1 MSNLLNNNNYYKLS
15 AYSLKLNGLDVQTEI
30 DNLTNA
36 ETWTN
41 TDGGSVE
48 PSTGLVLITNGI
60 GNNAVANESIEIT
73 DTSINLDN
81 NVNIGSTGTTYELLV
96 NGNPV
101 VNPNVWINSDGIT
114 SNGNRIPFTDSS
126 PNGMT
131 TNQSLTFAIDP
142 QNNPTLTVGG
152 TQMISVN
159 NNMFLRSADNIETG
173 NNMILKGPASI
184 QTSFQH
190 GTNNSNDYVKTYV
203 DKDTF
208 DFICDNQIGSKN
220 VWIGA
225 TGYYF
230 DNSIYVNGIEIGAT
244 GATGPTGPQGDTGYT
259 GPVFIPI
266 QNLSNYY
273 VSSTSGSD
281 LNGTGSIINPWQSI
295 GYAVSILNAVVGDI
309 TAVINVASGQYS
321 ESDIIITKSGI
332 SIIGA
337 NSISTIFTGDIY
349 FNMAVSSLFYSVG
362 QLANISVYGCIY
374 HANLHLFS
382 NSLSISGIISAP
394 PNGKSNVIMSGG
406 AGIGGDCSITN
417 NSILYANSDTVP
429 IVLNQTASLTGVG
442 FQIQNNP
449 TLSFTLQ
456 SYIQVL
462 DSARCNLFGCSLI
475 NSSNNA
481 NVGALIDIYN
491 TLNVTSSSTINNCI
505 FLYPAGVAS
514 TTGAIINF
522 RNTASSNTV
531 NFYNNFCRCFLTQNA
546 PNNYIVLKSGGGA
559 VNFSQAQ
566 NIGRNPQHHI
576 PATGAFAGWTKT
588 SFPTVI

>member
-1 MSNLLNNNNYYKLS
+1 
-15 AYSLKLNGLDVQTEI
+15 
-30 DNLTNA
+30 
-36 ETWTN
+36 
-41 TDGGSVE
+41 
-48 PSTGLVLITNGI
+48 
-60 GNNAVANESIEIT
+60 
-73 DTSINLDN
+73 
-81 NVNIGSTGTTYELLV
+81 
-96 NGNPV
+96 
-101 VNPNVWINSDGIT
+101 
-114 SNGNRIPFTDSS
+114 
-126 PNGMT
+126 MT
-131 TNQSLTFAIDP
+131 TNQSLTFVIDS

-159 NNMFLRSADNIETG
+159 NNMFLRSAGEIITQND
-173 NNMILKGPASI
+173 MILKGTADI
-184 QTSFQH
+184 QRSFQH
-190 GTNNSNDYVKTYV
+190 GTNNNSNYVKTYV
-203 DKDTF
+203 DKDNF
-208 DFICDNQIGSKN
+208 NFITDNQIGSLTEFKGASQYFFDNNIITSQN
-220 VWIGA
+220 VIINQGNSLALNNDTDVTNIKLYKANGA
-225 TGYYF
+225 LGNFVLDNQTGSKTEFKGANSYNF
-230 DNSIYVNGIEIGAT
+230 DNSLNIGSLNTSNKIFLNGLEFK
-244 GATGPTGPQGDTGYT
+244 P
-259 GPVFIPI
+259 PVEFL
-266 QNLSNYY
+266 NNYY
-273 VSSTSGSD
+273 VSPNGSD
-281 LNGTGSIINPWQSI
+281 LLGDGSISNSWKTI
-295 GYAVSILNAVVGDI
+295 GKAVSFLNALVGDI
-309 TAVINVASGQYS
+309 TAVINVASGQYL
-321 ESDIIITKSGI
+321 ESDIIITKSGV

-374 HANLHLFS
+374 HANLHSFS
-382 NSLSISGIISAP
+382 NSLSISSIISAP
-394 PNGKSNVIMSGG
+394 PNGKSCIIMSGG
-406 AGIGGDCSITN
+406 GGGLGGDCTINN

-429 IVLNQTASLTGVG
+429 IVLNQNASLTGVG

-456 SYIQVL
+456 SYISVL
-462 DSARCNLFGCSLI
+462 DNARCNLFGCSLI

-505 FLYPAGVAS
+505 FLFPAGVAT

-566 NIGRNPQHHI
+566 NIGRSPQHHI

-588 SFPTVI
+588 TFPTVV

>member
-1 MSNLLNNNNYYKLS
+1 MFLNPSATINNVISN
-15 AYSLKLNGLDVQTEI
+15 V
-30 DNLTNA
+30 NLTTQNN
-36 ETWTN
+36 ELY
-41 TDGGSVE
+41 E
-48 PSTGLVLITNGI
+48 NGI
-60 GNNAVANESIEIT
+60 RIATQTDIDFLQQEINSLT
-73 DTSINLDN
+73 PD
-81 NVNIGSTGTTYELLV
+81 
-96 NGNPV
+96 
-101 VNPNVWINSDGIT
+101 NPNVWINSDGIT
-114 SNGNRIPFTDSS
+114 STIQRIPFTDGT

-152 TQMISVN
+152 TQMISIN
-159 NNMFLRSADNIETG
+159 NNMYLRSAGEIST
-173 NNMILKGPASI
+173 NMDLKLEGDPN
-184 QTSFQH
+184 FQRALQIK
-190 GTNNSNDYVKTYV
+190 NMSQPNYVKTYV
-203 DKDTF
+203 DNTTS

-220 VWIGA
+220 EWIGA

-230 DNSIYVNGIEIGAT
+230 DNSIYVNGTELTSGDTGPTGDTGPSGTNGTNGLNGATGDTGAT
-244 GATGPTGPQGDTGYT
+244 GATGDT
-259 GPVFIPI
+259 GPVYVPVQF
-266 QNLSNYY
+266 LSNYY
-273 VSSTSGSD
+273 VSPSGS
-281 LNGTGSIINPWQSI
+281 NASGNGSITNPWGTI

-321 ESDIIITKSGI
+321 ETDIIVTKSGV

-349 FNMAVSSLFYSVG
+349 FNMTVSSLFYSVG

-374 HANLHLFS
+374 HANLHLYS

-394 PNGKSNVIMSGG
+394 PNGKSSVIMSGG
-406 AGIGGDCSITN
+406 GGGLGGDCTINN

-429 IVLNQTASLTGVG
+429 IVLFQNASLTGVG

-456 SYIQVL
+456 SYISVL

-491 TLNVTSSSTINNCI
+491 TNNVTSSSTINNCI
-505 FLYPAGVAS
+505 FLYPAGVATS
-514 TTGAIINF
+514 TGAIINF

-566 NIGRNPQHHI
+566 YIGRNQQHHI
-576 PATGAFAGWTKT
+576 PATGAFAGWTRT
-588 SFPTVI
+588 TFPTVI

>member
-1 MSNLLNNNNYYKLS
+1 MFLNPSATINNVISN
-15 AYSLKLNGLDVQTEI
+15 V
-30 DNLTNA
+30 NLTTQNN
-36 ETWTN
+36 ELY
-41 TDGGSVE
+41 E
-48 PSTGLVLITNGI
+48 NGI
-60 GNNAVANESIEIT
+60 RIATQTDIDFLQQEINSFIP
-73 DTSINLDN
+73 D
-81 NVNIGSTGTTYELLV
+81 
-96 NGNPV
+96 
-101 VNPNVWINSDGIT
+101 NPNGWINSDGIT
-114 SNGNRIPFTDSS
+114 TNGNRIPFTDGS

-131 TNQSLTFAIDP
+131 TTQSLTFVIDS

-152 TQMISVN
+152 TQMISIN
-159 NNMFLRSADNIETG
+159 NNMYLRSAGEIST
-173 NNMILKGPASI
+173 NMDLKLEGDPN
-184 QTSFQH
+184 FQRALQIK
-190 GTNNSNDYVKTYV
+190 NMSQPNYVKTYV
-203 DKDTF
+203 DNTTS

-220 VWIGA
+220 EWIGA

-230 DNSIYVNGIEIGAT
+230 DNTIYVNNEPLDISGLIQDVSQNTTDISQNKLDISQNTYDISQNTADIAT
-244 GATGPTGPQGDTGYT
+244 
-259 GPVFIPI
+259 INSNLK
-266 QNLSNYY
+266 QNLYNYY
-273 VSSTSGSD
+273 VSAQSGSD
-281 LNGTGSIINPWQSI
+281 VSGNGSIMNPWQTI
-295 GYAVSILNAVVGDI
+295 GKAVTVLNAVVGDI
-309 TAVINVASGQYS
+309 TSVINVASGQYS
-321 ESDIIITKSGI
+321 ETDIIVTKSGV

-374 HANLHLFS
+374 HANLHLYS

-394 PNGKSNVIMSGG
+394 PNGKSCIIISGG
-406 AGIGGDCSITN
+406 GGGLGGDCSITN

-429 IVLNQTASLTGVG
+429 IVLNQNASLTGVG

-449 TLSFTLQ
+449 SLSFTLQ
-456 SYIQVL
+456 SYISVL
-462 DSARCNLFGCSLI
+462 DNARCNLFGCSLI

-491 TLNVTSSSTINNCI
+491 TNNVTSSSTINNCI
-505 FLYPAGVAS
+505 FLYPAGVAT

-566 NIGRNPQHHI
+566 NIGRSPQHHI

-588 SFPTVI
+588 TYPTVI

>member
-1 MSNLLNNNNYYKLS
+1 MFLNPSATINNVISN
-15 AYSLKLNGLDVQTEI
+15 V
-30 DNLTNA
+30 NLTTQNN
-36 ETWTN
+36 ELY
-41 TDGGSVE
+41 E
-48 PSTGLVLITNGI
+48 NGI
-60 GNNAVANESIEIT
+60 RIATQTDIDFLQQEINSFIP
-73 DTSINLDN
+73 D
-81 NVNIGSTGTTYELLV
+81 
-96 NGNPV
+96 
-101 VNPNVWINSDGIT
+101 NPNGWINSDGIT
-114 SNGNRIPFTDSS
+114 TNGNRIPFTDGS

-131 TNQSLTFAIDP
+131 TTQSLTFVIDS

-152 TQMISVN
+152 TQMISIN
-159 NNMFLRSADNIETG
+159 NNMYLRSAGEIST
-173 NNMILKGPASI
+173 NMDLKLEGDPN
-184 QTSFQH
+184 FQRALQIK
-190 GTNNSNDYVKTYV
+190 NMSQPNYVKTYV
-203 DKDTF
+203 DNTTS

-220 VWIGA
+220 EWIGA

-230 DNSIYVNGIEIGAT
+230 DNSIYVNGTELTSGDTGPTGDTGPSGTNGTNGLNGDTGAT
-244 GATGPTGPQGDTGYT
+244 GATGATGDTG
-259 GPVFIPI
+259 PVYVPVEFL
-266 QNLSNYY
+266 NNYY
-273 VSSTSGSD
+273 VSSNGSD
-281 LNGTGSIINPWQSI
+281 ILGDGSISNSWKTI
-295 GYAVSILNAVVGDI
+295 GHAVSILNALVGDI

-337 NSISTIFTGDIY
+337 NSISTIFTGDIF

-374 HANLHLFS
+374 HANLHSFS
-382 NSLSISGIISAP
+382 NSLSISSIISAP
-394 PNGKSNVIMSGG
+394 PNGKSCIIMSGG
-406 AGIGGDCSITN
+406 GGGLGADCTINN

-429 IVLNQTASLTGVG
+429 IVLNQNASLTGVG

-462 DSARCNLFGCSLI
+462 DNARCNLFGCSLI

-491 TLNVTSSSTINNCI
+491 TNNVTSSSTINNCI
-505 FLYPAGVAS
+505 FLYPAGVSS

-588 SFPTVI
+588 TFPTVI

>member
-1 MSNLLNNNNYYKLS
+1 MSINSNKAGSTPIFYYSNVGATHLKVVDNSLNTIYEFPS
-15 AYSLKLNGLDVQTEI
+15 AAPSENGQVLAFD
-30 DNLTNA
+30 
-36 ETWTN
+36 
-41 TDGGSVE
+41 TDGSSSFVDNA
-48 PSTGLVLITNGI
+48 PANPNALIADNPLITPSAGAI
-60 GNNAVANESIEIT
+60 I
-73 DTSINLDN
+73 L
-81 NVNIGSTGTTYELLV
+81 
-96 NGNPV
+96 
-101 VNPNVWINSDGIT
+101 SDGI
-114 SNGNRIPFTDSS
+114 NPFGTNTN
-126 PNGMT
+126 PNF
-131 TNQSLTFAIDP
+131 TFNIDP
-142 QNNPTLTVGG
+142 QSNPTLGVGG
-152 TQMISVN
+152 VQMISQN

-173 NNMILKGPASI
+173 NNIILKGPASI

-190 GTNNSNDYVKTYV
+190 GTNNNSNYVKTYV

-208 DFICDNQIGSKN
+208 DFVCDNQIGTISEWRGASSYLFSNDVSIGDNTTSKKLYLNN
-220 VWIGA
+220 V
-225 TGYYF
+225 
-230 DNSIYVNGIEIGAT
+230 EIK
-244 GATGPTGPQGDTGYT
+244 P
-259 GPVFIPI
+259 PVQFL
-266 QNLSNYY
+266 NNYY
-273 VSSTSGSD
+273 VSTSGTNALGD
-281 LNGTGSIINPWQSI
+281 GSILNPWGTI
-295 GYAVSILNAVVGDI
+295 GYAVSVLNALAGDI

-321 ESDIIITKSGI
+321 EADIIITKSGI

-394 PNGKSNVIMSGG
+394 PNGKSNLIMSGG
-406 AGIGGDCSITN
+406 AGIGGDCTINN
-417 NSILYANSDTVP
+417 NSILYANSDTIP
-429 IVLNQTASLTGVG
+429 IVLNQNASLTGVG

-456 SYIQVL
+456 SYISVL

-475 NSSNNA
+475 NASNNA

-505 FLYPAGVAS
+505 FLYPAGVAT

-559 VNFSQAQ
+559 VNFSQAN
-566 NIGRNPQHHI
+566 NIGRTPQHHI

-588 SFPTVI
+588 TFPAVI